1 LKSWMMAFLSLVYQY
16 GPWIS
21 PPAFLFSV
29 ILLARSVAGA
39 VRTGRQGRLV
49 SRPLLNRQEIHFP
62 EKGRVV
68 LCIKGPLWSR
78 RFARLKY
85 ELTGPDGLPVT
96 GRRVLFRLT
105 SSGFTKAMMEL
116 RNYEINHP
124 GRHLFEI
131 RGLEGEKPSDSEHQ
145 MVFTRPHL
153 AQTLA
158 DILAILIMSIFAI
171 SSLVLFFMR
180 ILET

>member
-1 LKSWMMAFLSLVYQY
+1 MMAFLAFLYQY
-16 GPWIS
+16 GLCIS
-21 PPAFLFSV
+21 PPAFLLSV
-29 ILLARSVAGA
+29 ILLARSIIGA
-39 VRTGRQGRLV
+39 IRTGRQARLV
-49 SRPLLNRQEIHFP
+49 SLPLLDRQEIQFP

-68 LCIKGPLWSR
+68 LCMEGPLLSR

-85 ELTGPDGLPVT
+85 KLTGPDGMPVT

-116 RNYEINHP
+116 RTYEIALP
-124 GRHLFEI
+124 GIHIFEI
-131 RGLEGEKPSDSEHQ
+131 RGLEGENPSDSEHR

-158 DILAILIMSIFAI
+158 SILAILFTSIFAI
-171 SSLVLFFMR
+171 SSLVLFFLR
-180 ILET
+180 LLEV